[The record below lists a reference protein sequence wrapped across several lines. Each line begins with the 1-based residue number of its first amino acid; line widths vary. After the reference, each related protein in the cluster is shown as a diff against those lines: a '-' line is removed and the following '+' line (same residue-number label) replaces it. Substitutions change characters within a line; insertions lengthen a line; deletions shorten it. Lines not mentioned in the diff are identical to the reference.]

1 MKFDIKAGWF
11 LFACG
16 LTLIITIFGVFD
28 LFNKFESKR
37 VSVENLRLKKEKAK
51 NDLEWL
57 RYQQLWSKISDLGRG
72 WKRPIDKRNIDS
84 DPEVIIPIKDAVA
97 KQINE
102 IERIHQEEI
111 IGKLS
116 NDERIYNEYRQ
127 KLYRELEYQYQEG
140 LKASRTKLEADLASE
155 QKRQSQALADFRNNL
170 ERKHQLTIIN
180 LELQKKMLIFS
191 PINTN
196 RQENDSERIELEI
209 ARIRKELKKE
219 VEKYKLQLEGEFDLY
234 QKRKTAEYYGEL
246 RQLRIERQ
254 KMLEIELSQFREGQN
269 ERFQAWKN
277 QRQIE
282 VEQALKLR
290 RIQQ

>member
-28 LFNKFESKR
+28 LLNKFESKR
-37 VSVENLRLKKEKAK
+37 VSVENLGLKKEKAK

-234 QKRKTAEYYGEL
+234 QKRKIAEYYGEL

-290 RIQQ
+290 SIQQ

>member
-28 LFNKFESKR
+28 LLNKFESKR
-37 VSVENLRLKKEKAK
+37 VSVENLGLKKEKAK

-234 QKRKTAEYYGEL
+234 QKRKIAEYYGEL

>member
-84 DPEVIIPIKDAVA
+84 GPEVIIPIKDAVA

-234 QKRKTAEYYGEL
+234 QKRKIAEYYGEL

>member
-234 QKRKTAEYYGEL
+234 QKRKIAEYYGEL

>member
-16 LTLIITIFGVFD
+16 LTLIITFFGGFD
-28 LFNKFESKR
+28 LLNKFESKR

-84 DPEVIIPIKDAVA
+84 GPEVIIPIKDAVA

-234 QKRKTAEYYGEL
+234 QKRKIAEYYGEL